1 MRHIIVLAAE
11 TICRGDASKKRGR
24 GGALKL
30 MDELKAVEA
39 MGLTLPSAAYLA
51 GAILFGIIGYAAY
64 RYGKK
69 ATLPAVK
76 WIGVALML
84 YPYAIS
90 ETWQLYGV
98 GAGLCVALYVY
109 RR

>member
-1 MRHIIVLAAE
+1 
-11 TICRGDASKKRGR
+11 
-24 GGALKL
+24 
-30 MDELKAVEA
+30 MDELKTIESF
-39 MGLTLPSAAYLA
+39 GLTMPSPAYIF
-51 GAILFGIIGYAAY
+51 GAVLFGIIGFAAY

-69 ATLPAVK
+69 AESAATK

-90 ETWQLYGV
+90 ETWLLYVV

-109 RR
+109 R